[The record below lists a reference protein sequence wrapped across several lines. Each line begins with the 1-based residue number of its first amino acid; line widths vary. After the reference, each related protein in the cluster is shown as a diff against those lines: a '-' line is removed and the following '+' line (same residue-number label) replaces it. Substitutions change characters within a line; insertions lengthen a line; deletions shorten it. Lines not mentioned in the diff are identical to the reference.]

1 MWARAAC
8 SLVQQTSR
16 AANCTLGV
24 SYGCDEVGVW
34 VTHGCR
40 GTFRSNGSP
49 VTCDRPGNP
58 WTHCPRSRRVLYVKP
73 ASEARRPKP
82 QTKTWLLASPKAT
95 EPIVA
100 ILVAVVAGPGLEVQ
114 KRALRG
120 MEAADAAY
128 SALHARI
135 DWAVISY
142 DDTADLWG
150 GTMKASSRLQRTTLV
165 LMCERLPRLSA

>member
-1 MWARAAC
+1 VF
-8 SLVQQTSR
+8 LK
-16 AANCTLGV
+16 
-24 SYGCDEVGVW
+24 
-34 VTHGCR
+34 
-40 GTFRSNGSP
+40 
-49 VTCDRPGNP
+49 
-58 WTHCPRSRRVLYVKP
+58 KP
-73 ASEARRPKP
+73 PSEARRPKP
-82 QTKTWLLASPKAT
+82 QNKTWLLASPKAT

-114 KRALRG
+114 KRALRA

-135 DWAVISY
+135 DWAVITY
-142 DDTADLWG
+142 DDTADLWR